1 MQTGRTCGL
10 LVCAGAIG
18 IATVVAC
25 GGAAAHVEGPKGPD
39 VPPGAGGVAEAGVPT
54 TTTTVLLGDGGELT
68 GTKLSSSSVLTLDTS
83 AKPDAG
89 AAGASRG
96 RSDAPGR
103 RPADL
108 MTIIGTHRD
117 EARACY
123 DAALKAHPGIEGNL
137 DIKFTIDPKGVVVDG
152 AADDGKSDIHEPGVV
167 TCIVGV
173 LKKIKFAEHP
183 KGFETKAHYP
193 FNFHPHAGPKN

>member
-1 MQTGRTCGL
+1 M
-10 LVCAGAIG
+10 
-18 IATVVAC
+18 
-25 GGAAAHVEGPKGPD
+25 
-39 VPPGAGGVAEAGVPT
+39 
-54 TTTTVLLGDGGELT
+54 LGDGGELT
-68 GTKLSSSSVLTLDTS
+68 GTKLASSSTLTMDTS

-89 AAGASRG
+89 SGTLGKSE
-96 RSDAPGR
+96 APGR
-103 RPADL
+103 RPEDL

-137 DIKFTIDPKGVVVDG
+137 DIKFTIDPKGQVTEG
-152 AADDGKSDIHEPGVV
+152 SADDGKSDIHEPGVV

-183 KGFETKAHYP
+183 KGFETRAHYP
-193 FNFHPHAGPKN
+193 FNFHPHGAQPKK

>member
-1 MQTGRTCGL
+1 MQKGRTCGSL
-10 LVCAGAIG
+10 ATVIG
-18 IATVVAC
+18 IATLVAC
-25 GGAAAHVEGPKGPD
+25 GGGVANVERLKGPD
-39 VPPGAGGVAEAGVPT
+39 VAPSAGGLFDAGVPT
-54 TTTTVLLGDGGELT
+54 TTTTVLLGDGGELQ

-83 AKPDAG
+83 PKPDAG
-89 AAGASRG
+89 SAGASRG

-123 DAALKAHPGIEGNL
+123 DAALKGHPGIEGNL

-167 TCIVGV
+167 LCIVNV

-193 FNFHPHAGPKN
+193 FNFHPHAAPKM